1 MQLYY
6 IANLRLPTEKAHGT
20 QIMRMCGAFATS
32 NIQHPTSNT
41 EEELLAVGSGQLVV
55 TLVVPFRWR
64 TKLLRGVTDVFAYY
78 GAQKNFRIVTLPSLD
93 LFPLTRFFPFL
104 DRAAFAIQY
113 GSFLFFVFCFFLYVR
128 RRPAVVYTRDSHIAR
143 LALHFTKHVFLELHT
158 IPKQD
163 DIETAQGTE
172 GVIAVTRGLK
182 NALVEHGIDTKKIL
196 VAPDAV
202 DGKVFD
208 AITASSTEL
217 RKQLHLPLDAKLIG
231 YAGRLK
237 TFEQEKGIPELL
249 EAFALLQQERKDV
262 RLVIVGHV
270 SPTEVPK
277 YLKGFDVLV
286 APFPKTPHYEIA
298 MSPLKIFEYMAAH
311 KPMVVSDLPS
321 LREILSEDTA
331 YFFEP
336 GNAKNLAQ
344 TLERVF
350 THPAEA
356 SQKAERVQKISQE
369 HTWEKRAEHIV
380 TCMAVE

>member
-1 MQLYY
+1 M
-6 IANLRLPTEKAHGT
+6 
-20 QIMRMCGAFATS
+20 
-32 NIQHPTSNT
+32 
-41 EEELLAVGSGQLVV
+41 AVGSGQLVV

-64 TKLLRGVTDVFAYY
+64 TKLLRGVVDVFAYY

-262 RLVIVGHV
+262 RLVIVGGDASDADRFMPFLREHGIAPRVHFVGHV